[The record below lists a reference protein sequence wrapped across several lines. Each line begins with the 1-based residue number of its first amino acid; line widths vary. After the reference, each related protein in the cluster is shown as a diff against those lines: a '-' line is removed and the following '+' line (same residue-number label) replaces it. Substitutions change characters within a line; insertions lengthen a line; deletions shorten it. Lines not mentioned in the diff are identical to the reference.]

1 MNSVEAEICVSLRL
15 APDEP
20 TVREP
25 ESREQ
30 LQWLYEGLQAAGI
43 TEQHQMDFRD
53 AVGGPVDLLAHFVV
67 PIAQIVIPVLGG
79 VLGGWLQGR
88 AGRKVRLKTRD
99 IEAEART
106 PEEVEK
112 LLLLAEKVRQDSAS
126 KSVTPAKPDDES

>member
-30 LQWLYEGLQAAGI
+30 LQRLYEGLQAAGI
-43 TEQHQMDFRD
+43 TEQHQMHFRD

-88 AGRKVRLKTRD
+88 AGRKVRLKTGD